1 MYPNSRG
8 RGSREIAVLVR
19 YAALAAS
26 DASADDCSA
35 EALKTGIKQ
44 CRQMSFP
51 PQKELSSGKAFL
63 LPWIRLPRGST
74 AFVPTEAQT
83 DAV

>member
-1 MYPNSRG
+1 MCPNPHG
-8 RGSREIAVLVR
+8 RDYREIAVLGR
-19 YAALAAS
+19 YSGLAAS
-26 DASADDCSA
+26 GATADDYSA
-35 EALKTGIKQ
+35 ETLRTGIKQ

-74 AFVPTEAQT
+74 AFLPTEAQT